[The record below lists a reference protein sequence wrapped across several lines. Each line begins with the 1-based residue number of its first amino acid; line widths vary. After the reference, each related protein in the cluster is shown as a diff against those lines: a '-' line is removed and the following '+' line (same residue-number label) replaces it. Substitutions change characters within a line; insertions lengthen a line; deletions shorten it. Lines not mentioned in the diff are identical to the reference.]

1 MVHFSLNTQLL
12 QLIAQKNLKA
22 KKWSLRKNRPF
33 RVNPIQ
39 NALRE
44 YNRSDVSSSS
54 DEDDENRAAVVA
66 RAAAR
71 AAERAARRAA
81 QQEAARAAANALQAN
96 QDINGDGGV
105 NQIGQEQQQPQ
116 QDQQQQQQNC
126 N

>member
-71 AAERAARRAA
+71 AA